1 MSTSSP
7 TSGAGQAVRAFVRAV
22 LRLLVV
28 LVLGLL
34 VGAAAYFGSVFIY
47 QRAILPAEENTA
59 RLNALETEQA
69 GRFVQLNE
77 QLVTQEAQLQTQHAF
92 AYNMI
97 ITATLQLATQAAR
110 LSALERQVT
119 YQGELIGE
127 LNEDT
132 GWLKTQVATLGTPLA
147 AWEGRLATL
156 EVQVE
161 RAGAANDIASLRV
174 ALHVL
179 RARQHLM
186 AGNYGLAQDEL
197 SQARVWLLQLWER
210 VPEGQQATVRAWMD
224 RLDLAMTNLP
234 TLPVLA
240 AEDLDILWR
249 SLIAG
254 FPATSAT
261 PTPLRTLP
269 LASTATQPVGT
280 MTLASP
286 IGTLTPQPTLTLRQS
301 PSPSPTPSPRSP

>member
-1 MSTSSP
+1 MSGSP
-7 TSGAGQAVRAFVRAV
+7 STGGTGQAARAFVRAV

-28 LVLGLL
+28 IVLGVL

-59 RLNALETEQA
+59 RLSALETEQA
-69 GRFVQLNE
+69 GRFALFNAQLT
-77 QLVTQEAQLQTQHAF
+77 TQEARLQTQHAF
-92 AYNMI
+92 SYHMNL
-97 ITATLQLATQAAR
+97 TATLQLATQAAR
-110 LSALERQVT
+110 LSTLERQIT
-119 YQGELIGE
+119 NQGELIGG
-127 LNEDT
+127 LDEDT
-132 GWLKTQVATLGTPLA
+132 GWLKTQVAALGTPLV
-147 AWEGRLATL
+147 AWEGRLETL
-156 EVQVE
+156 EAQVGKE
-161 RAGAANDIASLRV
+161 GVANDIALLRA

-197 SQARVWLLQLWER
+197 SQARAGLIQLWER
-210 VPEGQQATVRAWMD
+210 VPDEQQTLVRTWME
-224 RLDLAMTNLP
+224 RLDLAITNLP

-249 SLIAG
+249 SLLAG
-254 FPATSAT
+254 FPATAAT

-269 LASTATQPVGT
+269 LSSAATQSVGT
-280 MTLASP
+280 ITPPTPTL
-286 IGTLTPQPTLTLRQS
+286 TLTPQLTPAFRQS